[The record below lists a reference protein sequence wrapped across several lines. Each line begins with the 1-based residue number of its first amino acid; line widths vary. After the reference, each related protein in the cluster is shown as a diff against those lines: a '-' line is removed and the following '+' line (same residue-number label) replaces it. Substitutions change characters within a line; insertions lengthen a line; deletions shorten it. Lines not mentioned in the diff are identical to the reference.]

1 MKKEF
6 NMQNRSIIKLVLT
19 IFLIIV
25 CFISFA
31 LAADGPGW
39 IGAFFVKGKV
49 GLKWKA
55 IDGSTDYKIYRAADG
70 GEFTVLTTTSK
81 TQYFDSDITSG
92 TVYHYKIAAVTS
104 SGELMST
111 DKSITIPGAKA
122 GAFQAPIWVGL
133 RLDRNKIFLNWDNVG
148 GAMAYN
154 IYRSAT
160 AGGEYELVGSSQASK
175 YADKE
180 GMTKGETYYYVL
192 TALNEE
198 FEETQYSEERSIKF
212 GFSMDEQKALEAAA
226 NNIVLEDIKLTFLF
240 DIKTAGSLGDMNQPS
255 DVVVDSKGNIFI
267 ADALNQ
273 KIHCFDNNG
282 KFLFSF
288 GEKTKSGKEDIASDG
303 TFSLP
308 MSMTIDKSDLIYVG
322 DVTNH
327 DIQVFSNDG
336 KFVKRIRINTTPDQ
350 EKFRPNGIAVLDDG
364 NLLVTDAG
372 NHRFM
377 KIDQNG
383 KILFEVGKRG
393 SEDSQFIFP
402 DGISVSKDNIISV
415 VDVINCRIQ
424 QFDINGK
431 FIRKF
436 GEPGQS
442 AGTFGRPKAIIENID
457 GRLWI
462 SDGLGNIVQVF
473 TPEGEVKA
481 AITTFD
487 DTDNILLTPR
497 GMFIKDG
504 RFYVINRVPHQ
515 LLVFKIG

>member
-6 NMQNRSIIKLVLT
+6 NMQNRSIFKIGITVLLLVA
-19 IFLIIV
+19 
-25 CFISFA
+25 CSISFT

-55 IDGSTDYKIYRAADG
+55 VDGSSEYKIYRAADG
-70 GEFTVLTTTSK
+70 GEFSVLTTTPK
-81 TQYFDSDITSG
+81 TQYFDTGVSSG
-92 TVYHYKIAAVTS
+92 TVYKYKIAAVTG

-111 DKSITIPGAKA
+111 EKSITIPGSKA
-122 GAFQAPIWVGL
+122 GAFKAPIWSGL
-133 RLDRNKIFLNWDNVG
+133 RVDRNKIFLQWDNVD

-154 IYRSAT
+154 IYRST
-160 AGGEYELVGSSQASK
+160 TSGGEYELIGSSQASK

-180 GMTKGETYYYVL
+180 GMTKGKTYYYVL

-198 FEETQYSEERSIKF
+198 FEETEYSEEKSIKF
-212 GFSMDEQKALEAAA
+212 GFSIDEQKALEAAE
-226 NNIVLEDIKLTFLF
+226 NNIVLEDIKLTYLF
-240 DIKTAGSLGDMNQPS
+240 DIKKAGHIGDMNQPT
-255 DVVVDSKGNIFI
+255 DVVVDSKGQIFI
-267 ADALNQ
+267 SDALNQ
-273 KIHCFDNNG
+273 KIHCFDNSG

-288 GEKTKSGKEDIASDG
+288 GEKTKSGKEDVARDG
-303 TFSLP
+303 TFSYP
-308 MSMTIDKSDLIYVG
+308 FSMTIDKSDLLYIG
-322 DVTNH
+322 DIMNH
-327 DIQVFSNDG
+327 DIQVFTTEG

-364 NLLVTDAG
+364 NLIVTDAG

-377 KIDQNG
+377 KIDQTG

-393 SEDSQFIFP
+393 SKESEFIFP
-402 DGISVSKDNIISV
+402 DGVSVSKDNVISV
-415 VDVINCRIQ
+415 IDVINCRIQ

-431 FIRKF
+431 FIREF

-442 AGTFGRPKAIIENID
+442 AGTFGRPKAIIEDTD

-462 SDGLGNIVQVF
+462 SDGLGNIVQIF

-487 DTDNILLTPR
+487 DTDNILQTPR

-504 RFYVINRVPHQ
+504 RFYIINRVPHQ